1 MTNFKHIGDPR
12 AEGFRHSDLRNRT
25 MSLLIF
31 ITLQTKRSILTLIE
45 SSLPVE
51 WESWILR
58 VETLP
63 TGTSDELFPRKNES
77 VVCDRV

>member
-31 ITLQTKRSILTLIE
+31 ITGKQGSGKSHVAKQWASNQAKHIDVDRILIAGGMGIVD
-45 SSLPVE
+45 SAG
-51 WESWILR
+51 R
-58 VETLP
+58 DP
-63 TGTSDELFPRKNES
+63 TDWNL
-77 VVCDRV
+77 